1 MIPILRRCLS
11 MRVGISLGSAALAVL
26 SVVLVTRLFIPH
38 EMPTLRMS
46 AGPEGT
52 RRHAVT
58 TYLCEQAAHHG
69 VAIDL
74 VPTVGTEEC
83 LNLLKAG
90 KLDAAVVSSGVKVPD
105 DDEIMVLGATQLEA
119 VHLLVRGDLASD
131 RPLIE
136 IIRGKRVNIGERGST
151 EWLLAREFLKFARLT
166 PASAA
171 GPGDVIPM
179 ELGKD
184 ELHAMARAILEAD
197 AAKRDALVAEMP
209 DCLIVLATMPST
221 VVQAL
226 VEATDYRV
234 VPLPATRAFL
244 LDNLQD
250 SRSRTTIIEREFL
263 EPHSIPARCYF
274 ARSSYPEKDCET
286 IGVRLLVVARR
297 DASARAIW
305 PLMEALFE
313 GEFARRILPRS
324 PRDLATPYAI
334 HPEAKAYF
342 DRDKPLAIA
351 AVMAWASNGLSF
363 FGAFSAGALSLYGL
377 LWKRKNRKPADYY
390 AEIRRIEEMARG
402 ASLDAAVPSQPSEL
416 AGYLHERLLGL
427 RRDLIEDIC
436 NGHIKGDQVVANILS
451 LISDTRRTT
460 PAVSAQAVDPRAR
473 LMRDD
478 MATKHAA

>member
-1 MIPILRRCLS
+1 MITIVRRCLT
-11 MRVGISLGSAALAVL
+11 MRVWITLGSAGLAVISL
-26 SVVLVTRLFIPH
+26 VLVTRLFMAP
-38 EMPTLRMS
+38 ELPTLRMS
-46 AGPEGT
+46 AGPDGT

-69 VAIDL
+69 LAIDL
-74 VPTVGTEEC
+74 VPAEGTEEC
-83 LNLLKAG
+83 LKLLQAG

-119 VHLLVRGDLASD
+119 VHFLIRGDMASD
-131 RPLIE
+131 RPFPD
-136 IIRGKRVNIGERGST
+136 IIRGKRVNLGERGTT

-166 PASAA
+166 PSSAA
-171 GPGDVIPM
+171 GPGDVIAM

-184 ELHAMARAILEAD
+184 ELHAMARAILQAD
-197 AAKRDALVAEMP
+197 ATQRDALVAEMP
-209 DCLIVLATMPST
+209 DCLIVLASMPSM
-221 VVQAL
+221 VVQSL

-244 LDNLQD
+244 LDTLQD
-250 SRSRTTIIEREFL
+250 SSARTTIIEREFL
-263 EPHSIPARCYF
+263 EPHTIPARSYF
-274 ARSSYPEKDCET
+274 AQSSYPETDCET

-297 DASARAIW
+297 DVPARAVW
-305 PLMEALFE
+305 PFMKTLFE

-324 PRDLATPYAI
+324 PRDLATPFAI
-334 HPEAKAYF
+334 HPEAEAYF

-351 AVMAWASNGLSF
+351 AVAAWASNGLSF

-377 LWKRKNRKPADYY
+377 LRRRKNRKPADYY
-390 AEIRRIEEMARG
+390 AEIRSIEQIAGG
-402 ASLDAAVPSQPSEL
+402 ANLDAALPSHPGEL
-416 AGYLHERLLGL
+416 TSYLHERLVVL

-451 LISDTRRTT
+451 LINDARRTT
-460 PAVSAQAVDPRAR
+460 PMLSGQAVDLRAR